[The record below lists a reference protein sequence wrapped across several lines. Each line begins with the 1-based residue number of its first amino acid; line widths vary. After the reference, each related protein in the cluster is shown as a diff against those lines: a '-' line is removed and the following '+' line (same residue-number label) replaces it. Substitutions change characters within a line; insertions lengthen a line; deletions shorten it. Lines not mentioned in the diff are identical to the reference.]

1 MKLIQRFIFVRDKMS
16 RPTWDSDIQVENIRE
31 EVMEALRTALEWAT
45 IGVYDDVYITMKKGK
60 SSVTISA
67 DPRE

>member
-1 MKLIQRFIFVRDKMS
+1 MKHTNPPVLTLVQPNKPASRD
-16 RPTWDSDIQVENIRE
+16 

-45 IGVYDDVYITMKKGK
+45 IGNYDDVYITMKKGK

-67 DPRE
+67 DPSE